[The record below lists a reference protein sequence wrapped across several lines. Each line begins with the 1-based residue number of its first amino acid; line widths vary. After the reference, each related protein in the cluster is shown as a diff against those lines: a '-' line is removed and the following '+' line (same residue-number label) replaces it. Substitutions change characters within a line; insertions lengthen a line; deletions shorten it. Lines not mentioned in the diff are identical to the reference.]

1 MKGKPF
7 YKLNTLFMTDWEKQC
22 KNVYTSNAKVWMTNT
37 LLVESYMPNE
47 GIAIKLWQLNSS
59 LI

>member
-1 MKGKPF
+1 
-7 YKLNTLFMTDWEKQC
+7 MTDWEKQC